1 MNKIT
6 LIGRLGKDAELKM
19 TPAGK
24 PVLEMS
30 IAVADGWGE
39 TKSVIW
45 IRASMFG
52 DRAEKLAEYLLKG
65 QQIYAEGR
73 LRHKDGNPV
82 AFMRKDG
89 TPGAAFE
96 IIVTEVE
103 LLGGK
108 KQKQEPEED
117 AGGF

>member
-6 LIGRLGKDAELKM
+6 LTGRMGKDAELKM

-30 IAVADGWGE
+30 VAVADGWGE
-39 TKSVIW
+39 MKSTIW
-45 IRASMFG
+45 IKASMFG
-52 DRAEKLAEYLLKG
+52 ERAEKLAEYLLKG

-82 AFMRKDG
+82 AFLRKDG
-89 TPGAAFE
+89 TAGAAFE

-108 KQKQEPEED
+108 KQEED